1 MSRVPQGLKVRL
13 PDGSARAFAL
23 QREAIT
29 LGRSSTCT
37 LHFPEDLDLSRHHL
51 RLEPADHGWVVE
63 DLKSKNGTR
72 VNGEIIEGPRLLKSG
87 DLVEAGRLIIE
98 FLDEAAVRPTQLVF
112 EDDSTASHSLTTVVT
127 RLAEILDDT
136 QTGPEPLSGAAR
148 VRALVHAGRE
158 LAGHRPLDELFN
170 LILDLALDSSGCTRG
185 MLVTKEDDEMVI
197 RAARGDKFRLS
208 TGVRDRVLEQKESL
222 LVLDAQLD
230 EKLKMRMS
238 IVEGQVRS
246 MMAVPLQTSERVI
259 GLIYV
264 DSPKTV
270 KALTR
275 DDLSLLTVLANV
287 AAIRIEHQRLTEVEH
302 AEQLLAREM
311 QQAAEIQRRLLPA
324 TVPKIPGLD
333 LAGFN
338 VPCHTVG
345 GDYYDFFAME
355 DGRVMAVVGDVAGKG
370 MPAAL
375 LMANLQAR
383 VQILSE
389 DCQDVSCMVTKLNRA
404 ITLHCP
410 TNRFITFFSCTV
422 EPQTGRIAYSNAGH
436 NPPLLARASGN
447 TDVLT
452 DGGLILGIQPSAR
465 YAEYR
470 GQLGKGDV
478 LLLYSD
484 GVTDT
489 FSPGPEEEAEEF
501 GIKRLGAVLQIHRE
515 KPAQEIIRAIRDAVS
530 EFAGGNPVADD
541 VTLLVIRRPDA

>member
-1 MSRVPQGLKVRL
+1 MPQGLKVRL
-13 PDGSARAFAL
+13 PDGSARAFSL
-23 QREAIT
+23 QREAIM

-37 LHFPEDLDLSRHHL
+37 LHFPDDLDLSRHHL
-51 RLEPADHGWVVE
+51 RLEPGDQGWVVE

-72 VNGEIIEGPRLLKSG
+72 VNGEILQGPRLLRSG

-98 FLDEAAVRPTQLVF
+98 FLDDSALRPTKLVL
-112 EDDSTASHSLTTVVT
+112 EEDSTASHSVTTVVT
-127 RLAEILDDT
+127 RLAEILDET

-158 LAGHRPLDELFN
+158 LAGHRPLADLFN
-170 LILDLALDSSGCTRG
+170 MILDLALESSGCTRG
-185 MLVTKEDDEMVI
+185 MLVTMEEGEMVI

-208 TGVRDRVLEQKESL
+208 TGVRDRVLEQRESL

-230 EKLKMRMS
+230 EHLRSRMS
-238 IVEGQVRS
+238 IVEGHVRS
-246 MMAVPLQTSERVI
+246 MMAVPLQTNERVI
-259 GLIYV
+259 GMVYV
-264 DSPKTV
+264 DSPKAV
-270 KALTR
+270 RPLTR

-302 AEQLLAREM
+302 VEQLLAREM

-324 TVPKIPGLD
+324 SIPRIPNLD

-338 VPCHTVG
+338 SPCRTVG

-404 ITLHCP
+404 IALHCP
-410 TNRFITFFSCTV
+410 ANRFITFFSCTV

-436 NPPLLARASGN
+436 NPPLLARATGE
-447 TDVLT
+447 TEVLT

-465 YAEYR
+465 YAEYHGNL
-470 GQLGKGDV
+470 GQGDV

-489 FSPGPEEEAEEF
+489 FSPGPEEDSEEF
-501 GIKRLGAVLQIHRE
+501 GMERLASVLQIHRE
-515 KPAQEIIRAIRDAVS
+515 KPAQEIIRAIRDAVA
-530 EFAGGNPVADD
+530 EFAGGSPVADD
-541 VTLLVIRRPDA
+541 VTLLVIRRPAR